1 MSMHVVD
8 PSKLSE
14 LRQHAESRLQEGE
27 APKTLG
33 WSSSAQ
39 ALSLLHRLASDP
51 ASAAD
56 ALKLLH
62 ELQVHQVEL
71 DLQHEQM
78 EQQLLE
84 LSGALSRAERRG
96 DALQAVVDGRRA
108 ATGPASAP
116 QG

>member
-1 MSMHVVD
+1 MSMHAVD
-8 PSKLSE
+8 SSKLSE
-14 LRQHAESRLQEGE
+14 LRQHAEARLNGGQ

-84 LSGALSRAERRG
+84 LSETLRRAEQRG
-96 DALQAVVDGRRA
+96 DALQAMVDGAGLRA
-108 ATGPASAP
+108 PSALAP
-116 QG
+116 RP